1 MEEFHSLTS
10 ENFVESIT
18 LNSSLYP
25 ALKDCSSIIFYD
37 YQYKIVSLLVL
48 VKGGEWSLEQ
58 IPAKFNDPI
67 LGYTLHFLFD
77 CDYLLR
83 HRARMS

>member
-1 MEEFHSLTS
+1 MEEFHSLTF

-48 VKGGEWSLEQ
+48 VKGGE
-58 IPAKFNDPI
+58 
-67 LGYTLHFLFD
+67 
-77 CDYLLR
+77 
-83 HRARMS
+83 